1 MVRKITRIKIL
12 NTSTSLKKWMAPAN
26 TKTNRTT
33 HQPQGFILFRENYGY
48 EPGKVLV
55 TKRSAWQDLGMHI
68 TSIPFKLDHS
78 LHDKERGIHKNEGF
92 TPCPW
97 SVTKHKTSWV
107 KSVLLRHA
115 QTFRRLFLFC
125 NEMTMLPCEVQ
136 WNSISRA
143 FLYQIKMFQCWTN
156 TSPIGRLILSKVRD
170 YLPAILTSH
179 FGEKIIC
186 QKPTLELAPFVHKK
200 SPNV

>member
-1 MVRKITRIKIL
+1 MDGTSKYKDKQNNPPTPGVYFIQGKLRIWARKGPCHLSI
-12 NTSTSLKKWMAPAN
+12 
-26 TKTNRTT
+26 
-33 HQPQGFILFRENYGY
+33 
-48 EPGKVLV
+48 
-55 TKRSAWQDLGMHI
+55 KRSAWQDLGMHI

-186 QKPTLELAPFVHKK
+186 QKQRL
-200 SPNV
+200 N